1 MVSEKILEP
10 KFILTWHDLDADR
23 VERSEYVNKRGTD
36 HAGVTNALALAQ
48 VIDANA
54 WPWKIEKVLSD
65 GNRELSMSG
74 WGGEKIA

>member
-23 VERSEYVNKRGTD
+23 IEHSEYVNKLGED
-36 HAGVTNALALAQ
+36 HSGSMDALTLAQ
-48 VIDANA
+48 VIDSNA
-54 WPWKIEKVLSD
+54 WPWKIEKVLSNN
-65 GNRELSMSG
+65 NRELSMSG

>member
-1 MVSEKILEP
+1 MISEKILEP

-48 VIDANA
+48 VIDSNA

-74 WGGEKIA
+74 WGGEKIV

>member
-1 MVSEKILEP
+1 MISEKILNP

-48 VIDANA
+48 VVAA
-54 WPWKIEKVLSD
+54 AAVAVALALAVAVAVAEQ
-65 GNRELSMSG
+65 
-74 WGGEKIA
+74 

>member
-1 MVSEKILEP
+1 MISEKILKP
-10 KFILTWHDLDADR
+10 KFILTWHDLDADH

-48 VIDANA
+48 VIDSDA

>member
-10 KFILTWHDLDADR
+10 KFILTWHDLDAGR

-54 WPWKIEKVLSD
+54 WPWKIEKVLSN

>member
-1 MVSEKILEP
+1 MISEKILNP
-10 KFILTWHDLDADR
+10 RFILTWHDLNADR
-23 VERSEYVNKRGTD
+23 VERSEYVNKLGKD
-36 HAGVTNALALAQ
+36 HSGSMDALTLAQ
-48 VIDANA
+48 VIDSNA

>member
-1 MVSEKILEP
+1 MISEKILKP

-23 VERSEYVNKRGTD
+23 VERSEYINKRGKD
-36 HAGVTNALALAQ
+36 HSGSMDALALAQ

-65 GNRELSMSG
+65 SSRELSMSG
-74 WGGEKIA
+74 WGGEKIT

>member
-1 MVSEKILEP
+1 MISEKILNP

>member
-10 KFILTWHDLDADR
+10 KFILTWRDLDQDCFHQ
-23 VERSEYVNKRGTD
+23 SEYVNKLGED
-36 HAGVTNALALAQ
+36 HSGSMDALTLAQ

>member
-1 MVSEKILEP
+1 MISEKLLKP

-48 VIDANA
+48 VIDSNA

-74 WGGEKIA
+74 WGGEKIV

>member
-1 MVSEKILEP
+1 MISEKILKP
-10 KFILTWHDLDADR
+10 KFILTWHDLDIDR
-23 VERSEYVNKRGTD
+23 VEHSEYVNKRGTD

-48 VIDANA
+48 VIDSNA

-74 WGGEKIA
+74 WRGEKIA

>member
-1 MVSEKILEP
+1 MISEKILEP

-48 VIDANA
+48 VIDSNA

-74 WGGEKIA
+74 WGGEKIT

>member
-1 MVSEKILEP
+1 MISEKILKP

-48 VIDANA
+48 VIDSNA

-74 WGGEKIA
+74 WGGEKIV